1 MPGPRIVVIDDEAEV
16 RQVWVDA
23 LQEAGY
29 AVEGFALGSEALAR
43 LPELT
48 PDLILLDMMMP
59 GMDGYEFLA
68 RLRANPA
75 SARVPL
81 LIVSGL
87 GEFLSGAID
96 ERGAA
101 AMGVAAILAKPLDLA
116 VLVERVRQIVGPPR
130 R

>member
-1 MPGPRIVVIDDEAEV
+1 MPRPQIVVIDDEAEV

-29 AVEGFALGSEALAR
+29 AVEAFALGSEALTR
-43 LPELT
+43 LPVLA

-81 LIVSGL
+81 VIVSAL
-87 GEFLSGAID
+87 GESLSASID
-96 ERGAA
+96 EPGAA
-101 AMGVAAILAKPLDLA
+101 ALGVAAILPKPLDLT
-116 VLVERVRQIVGPPR
+116 VLLRRIEQIVGPPR